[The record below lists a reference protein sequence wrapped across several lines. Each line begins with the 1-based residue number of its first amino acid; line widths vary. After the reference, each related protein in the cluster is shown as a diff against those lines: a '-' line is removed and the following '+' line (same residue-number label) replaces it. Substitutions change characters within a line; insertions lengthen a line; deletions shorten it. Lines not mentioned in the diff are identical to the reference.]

1 MQLTPAPTLAPI
13 GILKSG
19 SPMLNTIE
27 KPLQTAVTLPPRS
40 VFTTSRDGLR
50 LHARVFGPEFSP
62 HLPVICLPGLARTH
76 LDFLELATALADAPT
91 RPRRVVALDYRGRG
105 LSDYDSDWTHYDIRI
120 ELDDVMQQLAALGI
134 GHGIFV
140 GTSRGGLLTMAMAAA
155 RPAMIKGAVLND
167 IGPVIEAAGLIRIR
181 GYIGKL
187 PQPQSYAEAA
197 NILMRFFGAQFT
209 AFGPGQW
216 EMMARRTWKEQEG
229 KLVTDYDPQLMK
241 TLEILDLEAPL
252 PVLWPYFDGLKHV
265 PMLVIRGG
273 NSDLLSPATLVEM
286 GQRHP
291 DCATHTLPGQ
301 GHAPMLGSAD
311 VVVRVNRLIAKAEKK
326 AEKP

>member
-1 MQLTPAPTLAPI
+1 MLTSL
-13 GILKSG
+13 
-19 SPMLNTIE
+19 E
-27 KPLQTAVTLPPRS
+27 KPAALNASTPPRS
-40 VFTTSRDGLR
+40 VFTTSRDGLK
-50 LHARVFGPEFSP
+50 LHARVYGPEFSP

-76 LDFLELATALADAPT
+76 LDFHELALALADDPAK
-91 RPRRVVALDYRGRG
+91 PRRVVALDYRGRG
-105 LSDYDSDWTHYDIRI
+105 LSDYDSDWTHYDLRI
-120 ELDDVMQQLAALGI
+120 ELDDVLQQLAALGI

-140 GTSRGGLLTMAMAAA
+140 GTSRGGLLTMAMGAA

-187 PQPQSYAEAA
+187 PQPQSHAEAA

-209 AFGPGQW
+209 AFGQSQW
-216 EMMARRTWKEQEG
+216 DVMARRTWKEENG
-229 KLVTDYDPQLMK
+229 KLVTDYDSRLMK
-241 TLEILDLEAPL
+241 TLEVLDLEAPL

-265 PMLVIRGG
+265 PMLVIRGE
-273 NSDLLSPATLVEM
+273 NSDLLSPATLAEM

-291 DCATHTLPGQ
+291 DCATYTIPGQ

-311 VVVRVNRLIAKAEKK
+311 VIVRVNRMIAKAEKK
-326 AEKP
+326 AQKP